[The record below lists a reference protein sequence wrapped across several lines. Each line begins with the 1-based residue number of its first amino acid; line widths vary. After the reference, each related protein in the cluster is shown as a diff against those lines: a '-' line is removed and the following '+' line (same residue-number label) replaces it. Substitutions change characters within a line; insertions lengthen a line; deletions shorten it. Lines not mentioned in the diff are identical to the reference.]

1 MRLLRKVFSKV
12 EKEEKKG
19 GKIAAGI
26 ALGTAAT
33 GAAAYGGL
41 KAAQNKLGKRAA
53 AAKEAELEAA
63 KAAQEFAKNN
73 IEGVKNKIKN
83 IIPSRK
89 RDVMDRYSK
98 LSAKHAEAVDAL
110 AAASEKSN
118 KINEVVRKVEKP
130 GKSVVEAAK
139 KGVEKGVEKL
149 GPVKENARKVASNA
163 ATKLGGLAKSGKEV
177 IEQGANNA
185 MKVVRKIVKK

>member
-41 KAAQNKLGKRAA
+41 KAAQNKLGKKAA
-53 AAKEAELEAA
+53 AAKEVELETA

-83 IIPSRK
+83 ILPGRK
-89 RDVMDRYSK
+89 REVMDRYSK
-98 LSAKHAEAVDAL
+98 LNAKHAEAVDAL
-110 AAASEKSN
+110 TAASKKSD

-139 KGVEKGVEKL
+139 RGVEKL
-149 GPVKENARKVASNA
+149 GPVKESVRKGASEA
-163 ATKLGGLAKSGKEV
+163 ATKLGGFAKSGKEA
-177 IEQGANNA
+177 ISKGAGKA
-185 MKVVRKIVKK
+185 AKLVRKVVKK

>member
-53 AAKEAELEAA
+53 AAKEAELETA

-73 IEGVKNKIKN
+73 IEGVKNKVKN
-83 IIPSRK
+83 ILRPSHK
-89 RDVMDRYSK
+89 RDVMDRYNK

-110 AAASEKSN
+110 AAATKKSD
-118 KINEVVRKVEKP
+118 KINEVVKKVEKP
-130 GKSVVEAAK
+130 GKSVVDAAK
-139 KGVEKGVEKL
+139 RGVKRL
-149 GPVKENARKVASNA
+149 DPVKDSVREGASKA
-163 ATKLGGLAKSGKEV
+163 ATKLGGLAKSGKEA
-177 IEQGANNA
+177 IERNADKA
-185 MKVVRKIVKK
+185 MKVVRKVIKK

>member
-73 IEGVKNKIKN
+73 IDGIKNNIKN
-83 IIPSRK
+83 ILRPSHK
-89 RDVMDRYSK
+89 RDVMDRYRK
-98 LSAKHAEAVDAL
+98 LSAKHTEAFDAL
-110 AAASEKSN
+110 AAASKKSE

-139 KGVEKGVEKL
+139 RGIKRL
-149 GPVKENARKVASNA
+149 DPVKESVREGASKAVKLVRKV
-163 ATKLGGLAKSGKEV
+163 
-177 IEQGANNA
+177 
-185 MKVVRKIVKK
+185 VKK

>member
-53 AAKEAELEAA
+53 AAKEAELKTA
-63 KAAQEFAKNN
+63 KAAQEFAENN

-83 IIPSRK
+83 ILRPGHK
-89 RDVMDRYSK
+89 RDVMDRYNK
-98 LSAKHAEAVDAL
+98 LSAKHAEAAEAL
-110 AAASEKSN
+110 AAASKKSD
-118 KINEVVRKVEKP
+118 KINEVVRKVEEP
-130 GKSVVEAAK
+130 GKSVVKAAK
-139 KGVEKGVEKL
+139 RGVEKL
-149 GPVKENARKVASNA
+149 DPVKESVREGASKA
-163 ATKLGGLAKSGKEV
+163 ATKLGGLAKSGKEA
-177 IEQGANNA
+177 IERSANKA
-185 MKVVRKIVKK
+185 MKVVRKVVK

>member
-1 MRLLRKVFSKV
+1 MKLLRKVFSNV

-41 KAAQNKLGKRAA
+41 KAAQNKLGKRVA
-53 AAKEAELEAA
+53 AAKEVELETA
-63 KAAQEFAKNN
+63 KATQEFAKNN
-73 IEGVKNKIKN
+73 IDGVKNKIKN
-83 IIPSRK
+83 ILPGRK
-89 RDVMDRYSK
+89 REVIDSYSK
-98 LSAKHAEAVDAL
+98 LNAKHAEAVDAL
-110 AAASEKSN
+110 AAASKKSD

-139 KGVEKGVEKL
+139 RGVKKL
-149 GPVKENARKVASNA
+149 DPVKESVRKGASKA
-163 ATKLGGLAKSGKEV
+163 ATRLDDFAKSGKKV
-177 IEQGANNA
+177 ISEGAGKA
-185 MKVVRKIVKK
+185 VKLVRKVVKK